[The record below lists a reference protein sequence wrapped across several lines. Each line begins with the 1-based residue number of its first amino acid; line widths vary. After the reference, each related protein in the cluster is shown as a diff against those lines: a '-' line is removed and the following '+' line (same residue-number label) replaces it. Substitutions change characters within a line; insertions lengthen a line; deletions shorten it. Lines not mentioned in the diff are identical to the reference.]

1 MDGRKLNVMKE
12 YSNSEI
18 KVKWDPKLCQHS
30 GVCIKTLPKV
40 YDLNKRPWIN
50 LENANSDE
58 IKSQIGKCP
67 SGALSFDDLN

>member
-18 KVKWDPKLCQHS
+18 KVRWEPKLCQHS

-40 YDLNKRPWIN
+40 YDLKKGLGLIWKMLIRM
-50 LENANSDE
+50 
-58 IKSQIGKCP
+58 K
-67 SGALSFDDLN
+67 

>member
-30 GVCIKTLPKV
+30 GVCIKV